1 MTPTVESKH
10 DIDEEFKFTADSMQ
24 SDGFCFKLAPDA
36 NPAGFSANLKSIAPK
51 LADFKHGTTTLAF

>member
-1 MTPTVESKH
+1 MPAAESKG
-10 DIDEEFKFTADSMQ
+10 DMSEDFKFTSDSVE
-24 SDGFCFKLAPDA
+24 SEGFCFKLAPDA